1 MILIKVD
8 FVPLVRRDGGGSC
21 EGIKE
26 AKQEA
31 RREEGDNAYDHY
43 GRGELVLTLSKR

>member
-8 FVPLVRRDGGGSC
+8 FVPLVRRDGGDSC

-31 RREEGDNAYDHY
+31 RREEGDNAYDHHVEESLY
-43 GRGELVLTLSKR
+43 ILLMS

>member
-8 FVPLVRRDGGGSC
+8 FVPLVRRDGGDSC

-31 RREEGDNAYDHY
+31 RREEGDNDHHVEESLY
-43 GRGELVLTLSKR
+43 IYYYPI

>member
-43 GRGELVLTLSKR
+43 GRGELVLYTI